1 MLVQE
6 ILKKIKRLVIT
17 GCYIFTKKAE
27 REMFAAGLTEEDVL
41 ESIVNANGIKKA
53 IRSTSVHAS
62 GKEKLYIIESFTYD
76 DILVYTKG
84 SIKRIDGKECL
95 YLLISS
101 KRSLTY

>member
-1 MLVQE
+1 MIQEWRKFMQE

-17 GCYIFTKKAE
+17 GQYVFTKKAE
-27 REMFAAGLTEEDVL
+27 LEMFADSLTEEDVL

-62 GKEKLYIIESFTYD
+62 AKEILYIIESFTYD

-84 SIKRIDGKECL
+84 AIKRIGGKDYL
-95 YLLISS
+95 YH
-101 KRSLTY
+101 